1 MIFINK
7 NQLNKVV
14 LTLDES
20 SRLSNPFYLFEFK
33 NEFNLESQPFYFY
46 TPDQSVNRNR
56 YNLFNITESSTG
68 SINGGNDIPLSLV
81 SGQYRYKIYESSAM
95 TLSLSA
101 TTGFVIEQGRMV
113 VSSIENITLSS
124 GNTQSIYY

>member
-1 MIFINK
+1 MIFLNK
-7 NQLNKVV
+7 NTTNKIV

-20 SRLSNPFYLFEFK
+20 SRLANPFYLFEFK
-33 NEFNLESQPFYFY
+33 NEFNIESQPFYFY

-56 YNLFNITESSTG
+56 YNLFNLTESSLG

-81 SGQYRYKIYESSAM
+81 SGQYRYKIYESSAV

-101 TTGFVIEQGRMV
+101 TTGRIVETGRMV